1 MSWEQRYSSTKIPCT
16 FCGGSNH
23 WLHTAKD
30 WSRETRTDL
39 GLPRP
44 FVNIKPEH
52 RRRGLRGVLRAKVPI
67 PWSTNP
73 ERGPAGA
80 DDNTPLPVRSREKD
94 AIKNLKCSMCGIP
107 FDPLESAIRWK
118 STGPTVG
125 ETDNQP
131 FHEACMRQT
140 RIFCPHMQNKDDS
153 EFEKGPAN
161 ILAANAQRDWK
172 NWNKNWKKK

>member
-1 MSWEQRYSSTKIPCT
+1 MNWSVRYSSTKIPCT
-16 FCGGSNH
+16 FCGGPNH

-30 WSRETRTDL
+30 WSRKTQDDL

-44 FVNIKPEH
+44 FVSIETEDREDRP
-52 RRRGLRGVLRAKVPI
+52 GVLRARVPI

-73 ERGPAGA
+73 DRKLFGRG
-80 DDNTPLPVRSREKD
+80 DNTPSPIRSKEKD
-94 AIKNLKCSMCGIP
+94 AIKNLKCSMCGVP

-140 RIFCPHMQNKDDS
+140 RIFCPHMQNIDDS
-153 EFEKGPAN
+153 EFEKGPAT
-161 ILAANAQRDWK
+161 ILAANAQRDRKSWE
-172 NWNKNWKKK
+172 KK